1 MMEMMVRPREGLQ
14 REGDSGR
21 REKMG
26 IEGWG
31 GEGFIERFVL
41 GRRRNSALSKL
52 GSWILARDS
61 LQIREA
67 PEDDCDLARVSQS
80 FCEGG
85 VRGDEG
91 GLEQRTKNSNRFHP
105 SFLQSASLSRIHE
118 FQKVHNQGHFRVQM
132 PLHLQLSLGVV
143 FAGLLYLCTKK
154 HGQLLMMGARR
165 QSLLQLR
172 KSMTLA
178 TGRPMHV

>member
-41 GRRRNSALSKL
+41 GRRR
-52 GSWILARDS
+52 
-61 LQIREA
+61 IREA
-67 PEDDCDLARVSQS
+67 PEDDCDFARVSQS